1 MDLPPCPSC
10 GSKLDVDADRGP
22 ARCSACGFEGPVRVD
37 RKALDR
43 LLEDASDRGLG
54 PRTMLAASSEAPE
67 PRLEGRAT
75 PSMLDGP
82 KAPELPKLSPPPVPR
97 ELREGA
103 PPSMEDPRA
112 AKLPETAD
120 EAAGTRLDEDLKD
133 RQGAR
138 ERELR
143 ARGELLR

>member
-1 MDLPPCPSC
+1 
-10 GSKLDVDADRGP
+10 
-22 ARCSACGFEGPVRVD
+22 
-37 RKALDR
+37 
-43 LLEDASDRGLG
+43 
-54 PRTMLAASSEAPE
+54 
-67 PRLEGRAT
+67 
-75 PSMLDGP
+75 
-82 KAPELPKLSPPPVPR
+82 
-97 ELREGA
+97 
-103 PPSMEDPRA
+103 MEDPRA